1 MEVVLSGEGQGVS
14 GCVGWQQGGAAVGRG
29 LLGDQPQV
37 GGPGKTDGHLCKDV
51 RLVQWPRQCAS
62 SLLKREPGAE
72 VEVGMESRCWE
83 AQFSGGNQGGE
94 GDLWSWVSWEH

>member
-1 MEVVLSGEGQGVS
+1 MCRGSCLGKARGKWVWRE
-14 GCVGWQQGGAAVGRG
+14 AARGPALGRG

-37 GGPGKTDGHLCKDV
+37 GGPGKTDGHLCKDM
-51 RLVQWPRQCAS
+51 RLVWWPRQCTS

-94 GDLWSWVSWEH
+94 GDLRSWVSREH